1 MAELILYTLASYGLC
16 YTLMEG
22 KIFNYFRDKLTKI
35 KFFKDLLACSLCTGF
50 WTGLGIGYYS
60 PYNFAIFGLY
70 SSACCY
76 LIYLGN
82 SILIHKVYSAP
93 ASWGSFTIGEAQENT
108 NPRKDS

>member
-1 MAELILYTLASYGLC
+1 
-16 YTLMEG
+16 MEG

-60 PYNFAIFGLY
+60 PYNFIIFGFY

-76 LIYLGN
+76 LIYLVN
-82 SILIHKVYSAP
+82 RILLDKVYP
-93 ASWGSFTIGEAQENT
+93 TLTPG
-108 NPRKDS
+108 DS